1 MIVYNKLWEKLREKD
16 ISQNKL
22 YKDYG
27 ISRAQV
33 HRLKHNQVVYTS
45 TLDMLCRILECDDIN
60 DIATYIPDNAKQN
73 TDLEP
78 PS

>member
-1 MIVYNKLWEKLREKD
+1 MIIYDKLWVRLKD
-16 ISQNKL
+16 MGLSQTKL
-22 YKDYG
+22 YNNYG

-60 DIATYIPDNAKQN
+60 DIASYVPDRAISANKQ
-73 TDLEP
+73 E
-78 PS
+78 